1 MANGRV
7 CADGEQRY
15 NKPLVPLAAAVIAE
29 RGGVRYS
36 KRILLI
42 YLNQLSGS
50 ASSTRVWYVKHNF
63 IKRLLL
69 IHCECA
75 PARSAMYKLIKKAPL
90 HVSDC
95 LFWRLCTPTHS
106 RPLRTAYV
114 RGVGVACENR
124 CDWLWFWHALII
136 LPFSPWRKAWPAIEW
151 KSSSMINMIMIE
163 WGQSTLNPNHIS
175 RSAFVVPRYRCPS
188 TRFGEGRVGH
198 SGDFSMFDEVRKN
211 IDVV

>member
-1 MANGRV
+1 MLYNGKLMATGRV

-15 NKPLVPLAAAVIAE
+15 NKPLVPIAAAVIAE

-75 PARSAMYKLIKKAPL
+75 PARSAKYKLIKKAPL

-95 LFWRLCTPTHS
+95 LF
-106 RPLRTAYV
+106 
-114 RGVGVACENR
+114 
-124 CDWLWFWHALII
+124 
-136 LPFSPWRKAWPAIEW
+136 
-151 KSSSMINMIMIE
+151 
-163 WGQSTLNPNHIS
+163 
-175 RSAFVVPRYRCPS
+175 
-188 TRFGEGRVGH
+188 
-198 SGDFSMFDEVRKN
+198 
-211 IDVV
+211 